1 MKTIQNIKIIGR
13 SRMSF
18 EVVEEGLAKYII
30 QTMFAPFD
38 RSNNQ
43 LEKQARDYLISLNN

>member
-18 EVVEEGLAKYII
+18 EVVEEGIAESLI
-30 QTMFAPFD
+30 QTVFAPFD
-38 RSNNQ
+38 RSNND
-43 LEKQARDYLISLNN
+43 LEKQALNYLSSLNK